1 VKVAAPISGVKG
13 SIVGTKELGR
23 ERRSILDR
31 SIVFVSCSPARPKE
45 YSDWPI
51 RLIAI
56 LTVLMMLLL
65 AGVSLIWTSV
75 DEKIG
80 VPLPVRTDAFTPH
93 VPIYI
98 TSNSQFATMAD
109 AEGWHG
115 SGTQSDPYIIEEYDI
130 DGGYGTYCISISGTT
145 VFFHI
150 RDCWLRQAM
159 GYPDGSGVKL
169 SDVQHAVVENCTI
182 ERCAGY
188 GLRALSSEDIAFR
201 NNTCR
206 WVALGLYFSICYS
219 ILYPSL
225 KSSILNNTCEDGI
238 SSGGLLVYGVSVYAT
253 DYVTVEGNNVDNFAT
268 NGIVTSS
275 TSHAVFS
282 NNTISR
288 CGTGINSSSSN
299 SGNLLADNTVTN
311 CTYGIYLGGRSNI
324 STVVRN
330 RIENSTSY
338 GIFVT
343 VQSGWNLICDN
354 HLILNNAGGRQARDD
369 VGMNRWNSTTGG
381 NWWSDWTEPD
391 DDMNGIVDVPYDL
404 DGVAGAKD
412 YYPLTIPQT
421 PIPEFGSTPLL
432 VVVFLTLILLTT
444 RARRRSLR

>member
-1 VKVAAPISGVKG
+1 MATPISGAKDSTVESNG
-13 SIVGTKELGR
+13 LGI
-23 ERRSILDR
+23 ERRPIIDR
-31 SIVFVSCSPARPKE
+31 SVIPIPSS
-45 YSDWPI
+45 YSRTKGYSEWPI

-56 LTVLMMLLL
+56 LTVLMVLLL
-65 AGVSLIWTSV
+65 VGVPLLWTSV
-75 DEKIG
+75 DDKIG
-80 VPLPVRTDAFTPH
+80 VSVPVRTKVFTPH
-93 VPIYI
+93 VPISI

-109 AEGWHG
+109 EEGWRG
-115 SGTQSDPYIIEEYDI
+115 NGTQSDPYIIEGYDI
-130 DGGYGTYCISISGTT
+130 DGGYGTYCISVSGTT

-159 GYPDGSGVKL
+159 GYPDGSGVTL
-169 SDVQHAVVENCTI
+169 SDVQHGVVENCTI

-188 GLRALSSEDIAFR
+188 GARALSSLDIAFR

-238 SSGGLLVYGVSVYAT
+238 NSMGMLEYGVSVYAT
-253 DYVTVEGNNVDNFAT
+253 NYATVEGNTVEDFAT

-275 TSHAVFS
+275 TSYAVFS

-288 CGTGINSSSSN
+288 CKTGINSSSTN
-299 SGNLLADNTVTN
+299 SWNLFADNTIAN
-311 CTYGIYLGGRSNI
+311 CTYGMYLGGRSNL

-330 RIENSTSY
+330 QIENSISY

-343 VQSGWNLICDN
+343 VQSGWNLIYGN
-354 HLILNNAGGRQARDD
+354 NLMLNNAGGKQARDD
-369 VGMNRWNSTTGG
+369 VGTNRWNSTTEG

-404 DGVAGAKD
+404 NGGAGAKD
-412 YYPLTIPQT
+412 YYPLTIPHTQ
-421 PIPEFGSTPLL
+421 IPEFGSMPLL
-432 VVVFLTLILLTT
+432 ILVFLTLTLLITK
-444 RARRRSLR
+444 ARRRSPQ